1 MWINYVRI
9 RRVNSIHKLRKTKT
23 NPKKDPISCCLW
35 TLFFYLH
42 AIILLSTGNYSF
54 LFEEVADF
62 RLANQE
68 KKRDLLS
75 ESHLQL
81 TTNAKQFK
89 LDRKW
94 THKRANWRET
104 TFNFVDTMISKRH
117 VKRKLGQ
124 VVQISLQCRKF
135 AVSDSKTLKFRE
147 DWDLL
152 SVYHYPNNPLSPD
165 SDQDQFSPNN
175 IHMLPREM
183 VMRVNKMIT

>member
-23 NPKKDPISCCLW
+23 NPKQEPITCPKKDPISCCLW

-104 TFNFVDTMISKRH
+104 AFSFVDTMISKRH

-135 AVSDSKTLKFRE
+135 AVSDSKTLKYLGKIE
-147 DWDLL
+147 T
-152 SVYHYPNNPLSPD
+152 YH
-165 SDQDQFSPNN
+165 QFT
-175 IHMLPREM
+175 
-183 VMRVNKMIT
+183 ITRITL

>member
-23 NPKKDPISCCLW
+23 NPKKDPISCSLW
-35 TLFFYLH
+35 TRFFYLH
-42 AIILLSTGNYSF
+42 AIILLSTVNYSF
-54 LFEEVADF
+54 LFEEVADY
-62 RLANQE
+62 RLASLD

-75 ESHLQL
+75 ESRLQL
-81 TTNAKQFK
+81 TANAKQLN

-94 THKRANWRET
+94 THKRAKWRET
-104 TFNFVDTMISKRH
+104 TFNFVDAMISKRH

-135 AVSDSKTLKFRE
+135 AVSDSKTLKYLGKIE
-147 DWDLL
+147 T
-152 SVYHYPNNPLSPD
+152 YHYPNNPLSPD

-183 VMRVNKMIT
+183 VMRINKMIT

>member
-1 MWINYVRI
+1 MWINYVRNK
-9 RRVNSIHKLRKTKT
+9 RVNSVHNLRKIKT

-42 AIILLSTGNYSF
+42 AIILLSTGNYGF
-54 LFEEVADF
+54 LFEKVADF
-62 RLANQE
+62 RLASVE

-75 ESHLQL
+75 ESRLQL
-81 TTNAKQFK
+81 TANAKQFK

-124 VVQISLQCRKF
+124 VVQISPQCRKF
-135 AVSDSKTLKFRE
+135 AVSDSKTLKYLGKIE
-147 DWDLL
+147 T
-152 SVYHYPNNPLSPD
+152 YH
-165 SDQDQFSPNN
+165 QFTITRITLKVPIVTN
-175 IHMLPREM
+175 I
-183 VMRVNKMIT
+183 NFS